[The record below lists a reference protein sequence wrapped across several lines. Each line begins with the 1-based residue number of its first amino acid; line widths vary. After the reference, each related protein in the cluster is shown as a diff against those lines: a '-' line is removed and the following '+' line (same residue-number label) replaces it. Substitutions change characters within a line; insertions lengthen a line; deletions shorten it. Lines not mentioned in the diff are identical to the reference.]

1 MKKESRLLYIGAK
14 KEQIMSSNFSRKYK
28 SFFYISFAISAFFI
42 LFYLLF
48 RIVYFIIADYMWY
61 EKILAFFLLLAESF
75 VLIHTLGY
83 FLNLFLVKKEA
94 FKESPKTEKKIEN
107 YPPIAIVVASY
118 KEPIAIVKDTLIC
131 FYNISYPNKFLYFL
145 DDTQY
150 DLPWDTPEN
159 KLRYRREVE
168 ELCEWLGINLFRAQW
183 HGAKAGMIND
193 FLQFLD
199 GKRRDDFEFYPY
211 QEKIKTEKEKY
222 LIIFDADMN
231 AVPDFAEDL
240 VRMLENRPKTAFIQ
254 TPQYYTNFETNRV
267 ARAAG
272 IQQAIFYEYICEGK
286 SLKDAMFCCGT
297 NVVFRIEALMDVG
310 GFDETSVT
318 EDFATSLKLHK
329 KGWQSLYVNRN
340 LSFGMGPEDLGAFF
354 KQQFRWATGTVSVL
368 RDLPKIMWHDLRRFT
383 LGQWWEYFLASTH
396 YFVGWVLFI
405 MIISPLAFLLF
416 DTPSYFANPEM
427 YFLAFTPYI
436 ILTSF
441 MFFWTIME
449 RKYRFT
455 ELMSALLIN
464 IVSFPVFMK
473 ASFYGL
479 MGIKTKFGITPK
491 EGAHILSFKSLIP
504 QILTALLC
512 TFGITWGLLRLYY
525 EREPFY
531 ALLTNVFWT
540 VFNLITLSY
549 FLYLNH
555 SQEGE
560 AS

>member
-1 MKKESRLLYIGAK
+1 MTLHFNK
-14 KEQIMSSNFSRKYK
+14 KYK
-28 SFFYISFAISAFFI
+28 SFFYLSFSLAIFFI
-42 LFYLLF
+42 LFYLSF
-48 RIVYFIIADYMWY
+48 RLISFISADFPWY
-61 EKILAFFLLLAESF
+61 EKILAFLLLFAEGF
-75 VLIHTLGY
+75 VLIHSLGY
-83 FLNLFLVKKEA
+83 FFNIYLVKKEA
-94 FKESPKTEKKIEN
+94 FKENQHVEAKLEH

-118 KEPIAIVKDTLIC
+118 KEPIPVLKDTLTC

-145 DDTQY
+145 DDTRY

-159 KLRYRREVE
+159 KQKYRREIE
-168 ELCEWLGINLFRAQW
+168 ELCQWLNINLFRANW

-193 FLQFLD
+193 FLQFLAD
-199 GKRRDDFEFYPY
+199 NPRPDFEFYPY
-211 QEKIKTEKEKY
+211 QGKTKTEKEKY

-240 VRMLENRPKTAFIQ
+240 ITMLENRPKTAFIQ

-272 IQQAIFYEYICEGK
+272 VQQAIFYEYICEGK

-318 EDFATSLKLHK
+318 EDFATSVKLHK

-354 KQQFRWATGTVSVL
+354 KQQFRWATGTVGVL
-368 RDLPKIMWHDLRRFT
+368 RDLPKLFWKDFRRFT
-383 LGQWWEYFLASTH
+383 IAQWWEYFLASTH

-405 MIISPLAFLLF
+405 MIISPLTFLLF
-416 DTPSYFANPEM
+416 DTPSYFAHPEM
-427 YFLAFTPYI
+427 YLLAYAPYI

-441 MFFWTIME
+441 LFFWTIME
-449 RKYRFT
+449 RKYQFSD
-455 ELMSALLIN
+455 LMSALLIN

-479 MGIKTKFGITPK
+479 LGIKSSFGITPK
-491 EGAHILSFKSLIP
+491 GGANILSFKSLIP
-504 QILTALLC
+504 QIVTAILC
-512 TFGITWGLLRLYY
+512 TFGITWGILRLYY

-531 ALLTNVFWT
+531 ALLTNIFWT
-540 VFNLITLSY
+540 FFNLATLSF

-555 SQEGE
+555 SEEGE
-560 AS
+560 TS